1 MDYGNTK
8 TPSMHARLGNAS
20 LSQLAFPEESDPNFP
35 RNPNG
40 TIQLLKKKKKKS
52 VKMIQRI
59 AEWEVRV
66 RNILTHRGRHGLVD

>member
-40 TIQLLKKKKKKS
+40 TIQLLKKKKKVGQDDSKDS
-52 VKMIQRI
+52 GV
-59 AEWEVRV
+59 
-66 RNILTHRGRHGLVD
+66 GSSC